1 MKKILE
7 LYTEYLDLVFR
18 VGLLIIGFMV
28 IEKLSGW
35 KNYREV
41 VYLWGIPNDISPL
54 IKYLLIFYVLF
65 WFKGFINRKEN
76 D

>member
-28 IEKLSGW
+28 IEKLSG
-35 KNYREV
+35 
-41 VYLWGIPNDISPL
+41 
-54 IKYLLIFYVLF
+54 
-65 WFKGFINRKEN
+65 
-76 D
+76 

>member
-18 VGLLIIGFMV
+18 VGLLIIGIQV
-28 IEKLSGW
+28 IVELSYW
-35 KNYREV
+35 NDYRTV
-41 VYLWGIPNDISPL
+41 GYLWGIPSDLSPL
-54 IKYLLIFYVLF
+54 IKYLLFFYVFF
-65 WFKGFINRKEN
+65 WFKEFINRKEN

>member
-41 VYLWGIPNDISPL
+41 GYLWGIPSDITPL
-54 IKYLLIFYVLF
+54 IKYLLIFYLLF
-65 WFKGFINRKEN
+65 WFKEFINRKEN